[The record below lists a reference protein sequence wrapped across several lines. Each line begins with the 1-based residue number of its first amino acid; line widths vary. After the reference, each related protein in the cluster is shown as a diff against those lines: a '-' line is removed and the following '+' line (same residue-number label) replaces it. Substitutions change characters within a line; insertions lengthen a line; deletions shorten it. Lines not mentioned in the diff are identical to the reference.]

1 MLASSVWR
9 GTSQG
14 WFIGG
19 LVVGGTATATLIAAL
34 GSLPRAV
41 LPDAVVAG
49 AVVVL
54 LGLVLLHELGALHLR
69 LPQNARQVPERI
81 VEAGPRFGALQF
93 GLEMGTGMRTY
104 LTSAAPYALLALVAL
119 VAGPTEFLAAGA
131 GFGGGRALMTLAR
144 NGHPQP
150 PEWDRLLAEHDVVL
164 RHCLVLLVVALAAVL
179 VWIRLV
185 R

>member
-19 LVVGGTATATLIAAL
+19 LVVGGTVTATLVATL
-34 GSLPRAV
+34 GSLPRALLHDALLAGIVAAV
-41 LPDAVVAG
+41 LCA
-49 AVVVL
+49 
-54 LGLVLLHELGALHLR
+54 VLLHELGVLHLR

-81 VEAGPRFGALQF
+81 AESGPRFGALQF

-119 VAGPTEFLAAGA
+119 VAGPAEFLTTGV
-131 GFGGGRALMTLAR
+131 GFGGGRAVMTLAR
-144 NGHPQP
+144 NGYPQP
-150 PEWDRLLAEHDVVL
+150 RVWDQLLARHDGVL
-164 RHCLVLLVVALAAVL
+164 RRCLVLVVVGLGAVIL
-179 VWIRLV
+179 WIRLV

>member
-9 GTSQG
+9 GASQG

-19 LVVGGTATATLIAAL
+19 LVVGGTTTATLLAAL
-34 GSLPRAV
+34 GSLPRAL
-41 LPDAVVAG
+41 LPDVVVAG
-49 AVVVL
+49 AVAVVL
-54 LGLVLLHELGALHLR
+54 GVVLLHELGALHLR

-81 VEAGPRFGALQF
+81 AEAGPRFGALQF
-93 GLEMGTGMRTY
+93 GLEMGTGMRTF

-119 VAGPTEFLAAGA
+119 VASPWEFVAAGA
-131 GFGGGRALMTLAR
+131 GFGGGRALMTTAR
-144 NGHPQP
+144 NGYPEP
-150 PEWDRLLAEHDVVL
+150 TEWDRLLAKHDAVL
-164 RHCLVLLVVALAAVL
+164 RRCLVLLVVALAVVI